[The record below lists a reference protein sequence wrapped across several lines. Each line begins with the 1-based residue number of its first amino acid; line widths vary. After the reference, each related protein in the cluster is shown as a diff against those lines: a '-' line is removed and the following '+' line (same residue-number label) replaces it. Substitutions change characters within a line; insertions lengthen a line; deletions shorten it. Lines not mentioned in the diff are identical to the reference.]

1 MAKENANAH
10 IKVYDAETGEI
21 LEQGTI
27 TPEPQNNAR
36 EVAKF
41 EPSEP
46 LTIDLRLTL
55 HGGKSQFDQLKEWLE
70 DNFISFETLEG

>member
-1 MAKENANAH
+1 M
-10 IKVYDAETGEI
+10 
-21 LEQGTI
+21 
-27 TPEPQNNAR
+27 R

-55 HGGKSQFDQLKEWLE
+55 HGGKSQLNQLKEWLE
-70 DNFISFETLEG
+70 DNFISFETLEAKRLEILEAKKAETEREIERLTK